1 MFLEHFLAHPDTWD
15 SFGPLDHGTM
25 FKEAVEKGFLKVENS
40 IQIGIRTHSDFNT
53 GMKVLTAPDVHKLGV
68 EEVIRQVKKRVGD
81 TPCYMTFDIDCLDP
95 AFAPGIFNPY
105 MCKFV
110 FFSF

>member
-1 MFLEHFLAHPDTWD
+1 MRSHSSHLSNLCNVAHPDTWD

-40 IQIGIRTHSDFNT
+40 IQIGIRTHSDFDT
-53 GMKVLTAPDVHKLGV
+53 GMEVLTAPDVHVLGV
-68 EEVIRQVKKRVGD
+68 QKVIERVIERVGD

-95 AFAPGIFNPY
+95 AFAPG
-105 MCKFV
+105 K
-110 FFSF
+110 